1 MADTENKKIVAGFV
15 DEAGVKAIISQRLE
29 NIEDKSVTKDDVN
42 TGLTYEDGKLNV
54 NTIKESD
61 VDGGETSDDTYYSS
75 SATKKLIQ
83 DTINNLN
90 NSYLLWQ

>member
-1 MADTENKKIVAGFV
+1 MAENESKKLNVGFV
-15 DEAGVKAIISQRLE
+15 DYAGVKRLIAKQLE
-29 NIEDKSVTKDDVN
+29 EIEDKSITKDDVN

-61 VDGGETSDDTYYSS
+61 VDGGEASDDTYYTS

-90 NSYLLWQ
+90 NSELLWQ